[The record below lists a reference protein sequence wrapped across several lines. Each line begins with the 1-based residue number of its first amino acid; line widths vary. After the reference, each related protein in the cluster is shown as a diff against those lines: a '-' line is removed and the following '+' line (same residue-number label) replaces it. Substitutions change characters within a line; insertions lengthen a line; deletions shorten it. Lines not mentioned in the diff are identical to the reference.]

1 MVSQEVGQIV
11 MNFIDRVKNAF
22 FADWIR
28 EASYWFKEQSARRRF
43 NKVYKDYIKEKQRQ
57 FWILKIEEQFW
68 IDLATKMHKPE
79 IDHQL
84 GEVTKSRMLIEA
96 IIDFFKEK
104 KPDDL

>member
-22 FADWIR
+22 FTDWIR
-28 EASYWFKEQSARRRF
+28 EASYWSKEQSARRQF

-57 FWILKIEEQFW
+57 LWLLKIEEQFW
-68 IDLATKMHKPE
+68 IDLATKMHTPE

-84 GEVTKSRMLIEA
+84 GEVKKSRMLIEA
-96 IIDFFKEK
+96 IVDFFKEK
-104 KPDDL
+104 KQDDL